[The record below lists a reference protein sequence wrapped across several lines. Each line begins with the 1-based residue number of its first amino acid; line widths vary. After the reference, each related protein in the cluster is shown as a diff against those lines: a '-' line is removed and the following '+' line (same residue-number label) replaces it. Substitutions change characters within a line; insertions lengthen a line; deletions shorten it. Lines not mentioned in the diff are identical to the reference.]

1 MIFMDLFIALLLGT
15 SVALPVG
22 YITFSLCRTGNE
34 RTLGP
39 NDIRKLEKQLPSFLD
54 SVSSGLAVGNSLQQS
69 IEMAIQKAHAHLG
82 TFFEA
87 ILLRVRSGMTLD
99 ASLELQARELTGG
112 SLSLALLSMASSY
125 RSGSNMIESLSLL
138 ATLCRERE
146 NLRKKIL
153 ARTAQSRMQGY
164 VLICVPV
171 LFMLLLYIVSPH
183 NMIPVLGTTIGRVL
197 LGTAATL
204 QCMGAIVIRAMLK
217 QEIL

>member
-1 MIFMDLFIALLLGT
+1 MIAMDLFLTLVSGT
-15 SVALPVG
+15 SVALPLG
-22 YITFSLCRTGNE
+22 YIAL
-34 RTLGP
+34 TLRKAEKDRKPGSKV
-39 NDIRKLEKQLPSFLD
+39 IRKLEKQLPAFLD
-54 SVSSGLAVGNSLQQS
+54 SISSSLAVGNSLQQS
-69 IEMAIQKAHAHLG
+69 IETAIQKSQTPLAA
-82 TFFEA
+82 FFEA
-87 ILLRVRSGMTLD
+87 ILHRVRSGMTLD

-146 NLRKKIL
+146 NLRKKVL
-153 ARTAQSRMQGY
+153 ARTAQSRTQGY
-164 VLICVPV
+164 VLILVPV
-171 LFMLLLYIVSPH
+171 LFMLLLYVVSPH

-204 QCMGAIVIRAMLK
+204 QCMGALVIRAMLK